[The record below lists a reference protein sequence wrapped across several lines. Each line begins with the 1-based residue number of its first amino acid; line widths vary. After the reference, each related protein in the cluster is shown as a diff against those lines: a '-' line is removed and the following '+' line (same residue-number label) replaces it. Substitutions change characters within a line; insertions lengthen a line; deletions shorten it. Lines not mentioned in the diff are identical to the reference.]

1 MKRKKLAALGCAIGL
16 SVVMITGCGESQ
28 TSSAK
33 TSAQT
38 AEESADTSASEDS
51 TAKESDSEKKEN
63 PGQDGETPPDAP
75 DGEKGDGQKPDG
87 EKPDGEK
94 PDGEKP
100 EGGKPGEGGFGGSSE
115 VTNGTAA
122 NTISE
127 DTTVENETY
136 SSTGDDENALRVD
149 GAAATLTGITI
160 EKTAGSSSNTED
172 GDWYGQNAGLLALNG
187 ATVNIS
193 RATITTGTQ
202 NGNGVFSYGEGTTV
216 NISDSK
222 IRTTGNNS
230 GGIHT
235 TGGGTMN
242 AENLDVETEGNSA
255 AAIRSDR
262 GGGDVNVTGGTYT
275 TNGTGS
281 PAVYCT
287 ADISVEDAEL
297 TANASEGVVVEGKN
311 SVSLKNCTVVSSM
324 DNTYNGDENENIH
337 GIMIY
342 QSMSGDA
349 EEGNA
354 DFSSEGG
361 SITVKKGD
369 LFYVTNTSCSISL
382 KNTKLTMEDEDG
394 VLLRIAG
401 NDSSRGWGTEGKNG
415 GTVTMTTQDQ
425 ILEGDIIVD
434 KISSLEL
441 TMNSG
446 TKFTGTIN
454 SDGDAGEVNVT
465 LAKGASW
472 TLTGDSYITS
482 FDGDLTNVTTN
493 GYHLYVNGEKV
504 K

>member
-1 MKRKKLAALGCAIGL
+1 MKKKKLAALGCAIGM
-16 SVVMITGCGESQ
+16 SMVMITGCGSTGSSATASSAVSGEETTDTSSSEDTAQEDGTEKESQ
-28 TSSAK
+28 G
-33 TSAQT
+33 
-38 AEESADTSASEDS
+38 ED
-51 TAKESDSEKKEN
+51 K
-63 PGQDGETPPDAP
+63 ETPPDAP
-75 DGEKGDGQKPDG
+75 DGETPPDGENGQKGDGQKPDG
-87 EKPDGEK
+87 EKPDGEKPDGDK

-127 DTTVENETY
+127 ETTVENETY
-136 SSTGDDENALRVD
+136 TSTGDDENALRVD
-149 GAAATLTGITI
+149 GVKATLTGITI

-187 ATVNIS
+187 ATVNITG
-193 RATITTGTQ
+193 ATINTSTQ

-287 ADISVEDAEL
+287 ADISVEDATL

-311 SVSLKNCTVVSSM
+311 SVALKNCTVVSSM

-349 EEGNA
+349 EEEMPA
-354 DFSSEGG
+354 FPQKAAASPQRRA
-361 SITVKKGD
+361 I
-369 LFYVTNTSCSISL
+369 CS
-382 KNTKLTMEDEDG
+382 M
-394 VLLRIAG
+394 
-401 NDSSRGWGTEGKNG
+401 
-415 GTVTMTTQDQ
+415 
-425 ILEGDIIVD
+425 
-434 KISSLEL
+434 
-441 TMNSG
+441 
-446 TKFTGTIN
+446 
-454 SDGDAGEVNVT
+454 
-465 LAKGASW
+465 
-472 TLTGDSYITS
+472 
-482 FDGDLTNVTTN
+482 
-493 GYHLYVNGEKV
+493 
-504 K
+504 